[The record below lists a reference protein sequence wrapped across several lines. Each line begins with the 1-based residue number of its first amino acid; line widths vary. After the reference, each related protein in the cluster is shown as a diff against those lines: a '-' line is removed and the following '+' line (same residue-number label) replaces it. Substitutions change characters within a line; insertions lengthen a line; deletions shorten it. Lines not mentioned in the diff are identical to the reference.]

1 MPLPPSG
8 WWLPAQSVIQSA
20 LLVGCPW
27 CAETKESQK
36 IKQELRFCFEGFTI
50 RASTRDSFTMHNTW
64 CAIIQSCTS
73 RSLWSKIAKW
83 SCLWVLRGLIF
94 YFSSSLLGTAS
105 HSQNICI
112 KGPLYTVSIKKV
124 TDTAF
129 PSFLP
134 KQSFLGVLLS
144 FQNPLPQSS
153 SSRRVF
159 SPYTSFA
166 S

>member
-1 MPLPPSG
+1 MIACTVCYSVSIACGMPMVCRDQREP
-8 WWLPAQSVIQSA
+8 
-20 LLVGCPW
+20 
-27 CAETKESQK
+27 K

-73 RSLWSKIAKW
+73 RSLWGKIAKW